1 MRFQHYSMAGA
12 VALVGCSIFALAG
25 AVVFSTLGNSAQ
37 AGVGSAAP
45 AVAAAAVAQGGGEP
59 TIVWYGVSS
68 ANYDF
73 NYGRWSL
80 TTICRAWSDGRV
92 ETRWLRK
99 RLSQDSADYFCN
111 NNLECATGWITVN
124 NPAQGLTYRSDINF
138 DEQVDALD
146 LGAVL
151 ADWGPAPRNDIPPS
165 DCPLNLV
172 NP

>member
-59 TIVWYGVSS
+59 TIVWYGVTTH
-68 ANYDF
+68 
-73 NYGRWSL
+73 WS
-80 TTICRAWSDGRV
+80 TDTNCVYRAWSDGTIELKRV
-92 ETRWLRK
+92 NIYPPQLQWCGGEITCKSPWIVVNSPQEGLAAFADLNADANVDGVDLAQV
-99 RLSQDSADYFCN
+99 LSN
-111 NNLECATGWITVN
+111 
-124 NPAQGLTYRSDINF
+124 
-138 DEQVDALD
+138 
-146 LGAVL
+146 
-151 ADWGPAPRNDIPPS
+151 WGPAPRNDIPPS